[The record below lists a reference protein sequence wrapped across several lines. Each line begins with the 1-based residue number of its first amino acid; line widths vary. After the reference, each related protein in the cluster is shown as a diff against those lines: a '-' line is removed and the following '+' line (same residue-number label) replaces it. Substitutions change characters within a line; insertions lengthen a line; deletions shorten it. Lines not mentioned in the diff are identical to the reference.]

1 MVQQKVFNHQRGIQG
16 HQSFDR
22 LVLENFSGHQKTFDM
37 AIKIFVIF
45 FATSLM
51 MARASVVPGIPA
63 LAVAPPPPPLVKVDN
78 YDPHP
83 QYTYAYNVHDTLTGD
98 AKSQHE
104 TRNGDV
110 VSGSYSLIE
119 ADGTRR
125 IVEYFADPINGF
137 NAVVHRE
144 PAIVKAIPQVPV
156 IPPIAAIPQIPPPP
170 PLPVVPV
177 AKAPHPFVAPHPY
190 AFHH

>member
-1 MVQQKVFNHQRGIQG
+1 
-16 HQSFDR
+16 
-22 LVLENFSGHQKTFDM
+22 
-37 AIKIFVIF
+37 
-45 FATSLM
+45 M
-51 MARASVVPGIPA
+51 MARASVVPGVPV
-63 LAVAPPPPPLVKVDN
+63 AVAPPPLVKVDD

-83 QYTYAYNVHDTLTGD
+83 QYTYAYNVQDSLTGD

-144 PAIVKAIPQVPV
+144 PAIVKAIPPVPV
-156 IPPIAAIPQIPPPP
+156 IPPIPQIPPP
-170 PLPVVPV
+170 VPV
-177 AKAPHPFVAPHPY
+177 IPVANNAHPYVAPSPFAY
-190 AFHH
+190 HH

>member
-1 MVQQKVFNHQRGIQG
+1 MMV
-16 HQSFDR
+16 
-22 LVLENFSGHQKTFDM
+22 
-37 AIKIFVIF
+37 
-45 FATSLM
+45 
-51 MARASVVPGIPA
+51 RASIVPAP
-63 LAVAPPPPPLVKVDN
+63 VAIAPPPLVKVDD

-83 QYTYAYNVHDTLTGD
+83 QYTYAYNVQDSLTGD

-125 IVEYFADPINGF
+125 IVEYTADPINGF

-144 PAIVKAIPQVPV
+144 PAIVKAIPATHQVPVLPAIPPVSPVAPVPV
-156 IPPIAAIPQIPPPP
+156 IP
-170 PLPVVPV
+170 V
-177 AKAPHPFVAPHPY
+177 AKVPHPYVAPHPY
-190 AFHH
+190 GFHH